1 MEIRK
6 PNITELEEIMKLSPQ
21 SVFEGTMGR
30 FQPSDDKAKQLVEPL
45 LERGCYYLIATTET
59 NDLIGWILVGSSKDQ
74 MTDGVVGYIYE
85 LYVMQEFRGK
95 GISRQLMKSAIDNLK
110 REGYLE
116 IRLNVFAE
124 NHAIQL
130 YEKMGFSVRALSMS
144 LPL

>member
-6 PNITELEEIMKLSPQ
+6 PNRTELEEIMKLSPQ
-21 SVFEGTMGR
+21 SLFEGTMGR
-30 FQPSDDKAKQLVEPL
+30 FQPSDEKAMQLVEPL
-45 LERGCYYLIATTET
+45 LEKGCYYLVATTESNSLT
-59 NDLIGWILVGSSKDQ
+59 GWVLVGSSKDQ
-74 MTDGVVGYIYE
+74 MTDDVIGYIYE
-85 LYVMQEFRGK
+85 LYVIQEFRGK
-95 GISRQLMKSAIDNLK
+95 GISRQLLKSAIENLK